1 MIECARCG
9 YKNDAAAK
17 FCAACGAPLMAA
29 QAPPAMP
36 QPAWG
41 QPAWGAPASP
51 QQPVPQNWGP
61 APPPAQPAAQW
72 GAPQQQHQ
80 PTPQAGYGAPS
91 QPGIQQ
97 QYAPAPQ
104 QGYPAAPPGYPQPG
118 YPAAPPGY
126 PAAPQAAVMPLP
138 AEAAQPGYSNPY
150 GAPPW
155 GAPAPV
161 PIAPVWGQPAPLPT
175 AAPESPSLS
184 PTVPETA
191 EPPVVPTAASAV
203 ISPLEADQVPA
214 NAPKTLAAFLVTF
227 DTNPLGEFWPIHQ
240 GSTIIGRKESGPGL
254 GLEIDHPTT
263 SSRHATI
270 YAAARPGRLKVED
283 LGSTNG
289 TYVNERRLEPGEHR
303 PLEQGDTLRFGGFSV
318 AVHLV

>member
-17 FCAACGAPLMAA
+17 FCAACGAPMMAA

-41 QPAWGAPASP
+41 QPVWGAPAVP

-61 APPPAQPAAQW
+61 APPPAQPAPHW
-72 GAPQQQHQ
+72 GAPQQ
-80 PTPQAGYGAPS
+80 PAPQAGYGAPS
-91 QPGIQQ
+91 PLGMQMQP

-104 QGYPAAPPGYPQPG
+104 QGYPAAPQAYPPQQQAYPQQGYPSAAQG
-118 YPAAPPGY
+118 PAVPP
-126 PAAPQAAVMPLP
+126 P
-138 AEAAQPGYSNPY
+138 AEPAQPGYANPY

-155 GAPAPV
+155 GAPAPIAV
-161 PIAPVWGQPAPLPT
+161 APVWGQAAPAPT
-175 AAPESPSLS
+175 AAPESPALS

-191 EPPVVPTAASAV
+191 EPIVVPTAASAV
-203 ISPLEADQVPA
+203 IAPLEADQVPP

-227 DTNPLGEFWPIHQ
+227 ETNPLGDFWPIHQ
-240 GSTIIGRKESGPGL
+240 GSTVIGRKESGAGL
-254 GLEIDHPTT
+254 DLEIDHPTT
-263 SSRHATI
+263 SSRHATV